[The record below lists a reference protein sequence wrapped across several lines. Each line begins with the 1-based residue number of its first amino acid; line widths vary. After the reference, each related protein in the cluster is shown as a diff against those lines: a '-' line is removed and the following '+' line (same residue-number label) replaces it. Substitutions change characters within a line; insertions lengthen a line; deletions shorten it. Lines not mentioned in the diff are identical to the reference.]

1 MRTFH
6 FLLMLTSIFCGVGG
20 VICVVMC
27 VMLRL
32 LHFFFIVSICSMVP
46 MLLCQWCT
54 HRILIASVSIR
65 GSLSYGGLVD
75 SSYLVVFVGI

>member
-20 VICVVMC
+20 AICVVMH

-32 LHFFFIVSICSMVP
+32 LHIFFYCVHFFYGTDDIM
-46 MLLCQWCT
+46 MLSCY
-54 HRILIASVSIR
+54 H
-65 GSLSYGGLVD
+65 
-75 SSYLVVFVGI
+75 